1 MIPTSSSENHAAA
14 AWIAG
19 TMSPAQRQEFETHLA
34 TCPECQE
41 QVGAMITRTMQQLHE
56 PAPAAAPE
64 PIKVS
69 AEKTRGSSVARTVLI
84 VLGAVLVLLAGYG
97 LGWWA
102 WQLAHR

>member
-1 MIPTSSSENHAAA
+1 
-14 AWIAG
+14 
-19 TMSPAQRQEFETHLA
+19 MSAAQRQEFETHLA

-56 PAPAAAPE
+56 PPPAAAPE
-64 PIKVS
+64 PVAVAVAADKPG
-69 AEKTRGSSVARTVLI
+69 RSVGRNVLI
-84 VLGAVLVLLAGYG
+84 VLGAVLVLLAGYA

>member
-1 MIPTSSSENHAAA
+1 MNE
-14 AWIAG
+14 
-19 TMSPAQRQEFETHLA
+19 AQRQEFEAHLA

-56 PAPAAAPE
+56 PAPTAAPE
-64 PIKVS
+64 PVTVTAAKAS
-69 AEKTRGSSVARTVLI
+69 GSSVGRTILI

-102 WQLAHR
+102 WQLAHH